1 MPELRKSPLGGLGTR
16 LARLKEKNRLHDAEY
31 MMTLRRPKRIKNLK
45 QLIQDAEAR
54 LKKLQDL
61 SDQINNILESASE
74 SQSEDL
80 ALGHDENHRA
90 LLTDYRKLISQKMAG
105 DDLQ

>member
-1 MPELRKSPLGGLGTR
+1 MVSNTMTQRRRKP
-16 LARLKEKNRLHDAEY
+16 
-31 MMTLRRPKRIKNLK
+31 IKNLQ

-61 SDQINNILESASE
+61 SNQINQILESASE

-90 LLTDYRKLISQKMAG
+90 LLADYRKLISQRMAG

>member
-1 MPELRKSPLGGLGTR
+1 
-16 LARLKEKNRLHDAEY
+16 
-31 MMTLRRPKRIKNLK
+31 MMTLRRPKPIKNLK

-61 SDQINNILESASE
+61 SDQINHILESASE

-80 ALGHDENHRA
+80 ALGRDENHRA
-90 LLTDYRKLISQKMAG
+90 LLADYRRLISQKTAG